1 MKMWRKRKITILHTQ
16 NKQKSFD
23 EMKEV
28 WTGKSVNEIQIVV
41 ATNLKIE
48 LPNKIVKCI
57 GSEIVYDTIKSK
69 IRHFKEN
76 NSWFAL
82 CFFLITNY
90 LGQHII
96 EGDREV

>member
-1 MKMWRKRKITILHTQ
+1 
-16 NKQKSFD
+16 
-23 EMKEV
+23 MKEV
-28 WTGKSVNEIQIVV
+28 WTGKSVNEIKIVV

-57 GSEIVYDTIKSK
+57 GSGIVYDTIKSK

-82 CFFLITNY
+82 CFFLNTNY